1 MDSLSCNWP
10 RGHGLD
16 MNHSTTSGDRE
27 QNESP
32 LSLKMNSLNIL
43 ETEILK
49 FSILSMAGSKAKEI
63 KTIRNYQE

>member
-1 MDSLSCNWP
+1 MDSLGCNWP

-27 QNESP
+27 QNAIPFSH
-32 LSLKMNSLNIL
+32 KMNSLNIL

-49 FSILSMAGSKAKEI
+49 FSILSKAGS
-63 KTIRNYQE
+63 